1 MGKETKKVKA
11 TDAEIQKTKD
21 MINKRAEAL
30 RGIMTQDAFQNA
42 MAKLGVGQS
51 NFLEGTQYPMMRLG
65 YNYNLF
71 NSMYRGSWI
80 VRKICD
86 VPASDMVRNWIKIK
100 TDLGPD
106 ELAAFDKIVMNTGV
120 KRKLIEG
127 IKWGRLFGGAAA
139 LMLIDGQADQLD
151 QPLDYDSLH
160 EGCFKGLLVFD
171 RWSGIY
177 PDAELISD
185 INDVDFGLPKYYN
198 IFTNVNPSEIGQ
210 NRTPE
215 LKVGNFFKVHHSR
228 ILRFAGR
235 DLPLWE
241 KQYEQYWGESEIEI
255 VLEEIKKRDN
265 TSYNLA
271 NLIFLANL
279 RVLKMSELGQVLSVG
294 TIEAQKELYNVVS
307 AQTELMSNLG
317 LYIMDKEDDFQVHN
331 YTFSGLDE
339 IYQSFMLDVAGA
351 AEMPVTKLFGREP
364 AGFNSTGESDL
375 KQYYDTIAEKQQNY
389 LLPVLN
395 KLFPVICMSAFGSIP
410 DDFNWEFN
418 PARNISND
426 ELADLTEKYTS
437 NIIEVFNAGLIT
449 KSTALKELKQQS
461 SVTGQWSNIT
471 DEEIDA
477 AEQEDKMN
485 DISEEDQ
492 NEMSKELSKANNINP
507 LKEQKSSPEA
517 TSGPQ
522 KDIQDSDQ
530 PETWRE
536 RYMKTFEGKRLN

>member
-86 VPASDMVRNWIKIK
+86 VPASDMIRNWIKIK

-106 ELAAFDKIVMNTGV
+106 ELTSFDKIVMNTGV

-228 ILRFAGR
+228 ILRFSGR

-389 LLPVLN
+389 LLPILN

-410 DDFNWEFN
+410 DDFDWEFN

-492 NEMSKELSKANNINP
+492 NEMSEELSEANNINP
-507 LKEQKSSPEA
+507 LKEQKSSPEV
-517 TSGPQ
+517 TPEPQ
-522 KDIQDSDQ
+522 KDIQDSGQ